1 MKNGDEREVI
11 NSDNELKDSKK
22 GKKNS
27 RIRGNESDF
36 LKCLEREK

>member
-22 GKKNS
+22 GEEKFKNK
-27 RIRGNESDF
+27 R
-36 LKCLEREK
+36 K